1 MVGSTEWSYLESVGQ
16 EKRKELF
23 QKLSDFRSPLWVLT
37 HNLKPHA
44 ELIAMCEQQNAPLIS
59 TQLQTVDFARATQR
73 ILEEYFAPYTSVHAS
88 LVDVYGVGMLY
99 LGESNVGK
107 SECVL
112 DLVERGHRL
121 VADDVVQLS
130 HIGNSIIG
138 RSNSLIRHHMEIRGI
153 GIIDVRSMFGIH
165 AVRKV
170 KKVEV
175 IVELQPWQQNTSY
188 DRTGLSSTINAIMGV
203 NIPRVLIPVS
213 PGKNLTVISE
223 VIAMNTLM
231 KMNGF
236 DTANAFNESLLKAI
250 ELKTQGRR
258 TDDAFEEDPLNWE
271 ILMNNFFRNGNG
283 NKRTAF
289 FILIFIFFVFS
300 LWFFIHPSS
309 PYYSKTKYV
318 LRFSE
323 IGSLSPGNHV
333 QVNGLVKGKIK
344 KVDITDDYIFCYHR
358 NFIGH
363 ENSH

>member
-1 MVGSTEWSYLESVGQ
+1 MVQRCFDNLEVQHRKHCSVLDFWKHYQSSLQLTLHTSESSLSSLIKESGLHRPGLAMAGFTSVFSSHQIQMIGSTEWSYLESLEK
-16 EKRKELF
+16 EKRQAIF
-23 QKLSDFRSPLWVLT
+23 QDLSAFRSPLWVLT

-44 ELIAMCEQQNAPLIS
+44 ELIAMCEQQNVPLIS

-130 HIGNSIIG
+130 HVGNSIIG

-175 IVELQPWQQNTSY
+175 LVELQPWQQNTTY
-188 DRTGLSSTINAIMGV
+188 DRTGLSSTVDEIMGV
-203 NIPRVLIPVS
+203 KIPRVLIPVS

-231 KMNGF
+231 KMSGL
-236 DTANAFNESLLKAI
+236 DTASAFNESLLRAI
-250 ELKTQGRR
+250 EQKTHGRR
-258 TDDAFEEDPLNWE
+258 LDDAFEEDPLNWDSYE
-271 ILMNNFFRNGNG
+271 
-283 NKRTAF
+283 
-289 FILIFIFFVFS
+289 
-300 LWFFIHPSS
+300 
-309 PYYSKTKYV
+309 
-318 LRFSE
+318 
-323 IGSLSPGNHV
+323 
-333 QVNGLVKGKIK
+333 
-344 KVDITDDYIFCYHR
+344 
-358 NFIGH
+358 
-363 ENSH
+363 

>member
-1 MVGSTEWSYLESVGQ
+1 MGHGYFENLEIQHRKQCPVLDFWKHYHTSLQLTLHTSESSLSSLIKESGLHRPGLAMAGFTDVFSSHQIQMVGSTEWSYLESVGQ

-258 TDDAFEEDPLNWE
+258 TDDAFEEDPLNWDSYE
-271 ILMNNFFRNGNG
+271 
-283 NKRTAF
+283 
-289 FILIFIFFVFS
+289 
-300 LWFFIHPSS
+300 
-309 PYYSKTKYV
+309 
-318 LRFSE
+318 
-323 IGSLSPGNHV
+323 
-333 QVNGLVKGKIK
+333 
-344 KVDITDDYIFCYHR
+344 
-358 NFIGH
+358 
-363 ENSH
+363 